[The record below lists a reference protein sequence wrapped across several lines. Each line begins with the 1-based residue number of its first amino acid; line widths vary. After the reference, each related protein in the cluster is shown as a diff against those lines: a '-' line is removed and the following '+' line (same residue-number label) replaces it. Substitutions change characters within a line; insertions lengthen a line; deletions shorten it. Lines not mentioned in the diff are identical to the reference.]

1 MHDVHDLD
9 VPILARIVQ
18 AMYALE
24 RAGLTPVASED
35 LQAFIYL
42 ANVLSPQWGVAPI
55 EGSVLKEVRGPQSL
69 VVAEA
74 VDFCVGQGIIQ
85 IGSLL
90 ADSSDPTILA
100 ATYYLNPQGADQIL
114 QPLRVFPDEEKVF
127 HFLQELAFAFALIEN
142 DKRDEAA
149 EEDASWTDPAVS
161 INRVVDFAEFVSPL
175 ENPTANT
182 LYAFQQFAPE
192 GVTYTPSETMA
203 LYLRLLDRRAYG

>member
-1 MHDVHDLD
+1 
-9 VPILARIVQ
+9 
-18 AMYALE
+18 MYALE
-24 RAGLTPVASED
+24 RAGLTPVSSED
-35 LQAFIYL
+35 LQAFTYL
-42 ANVLSPQWGVAPI
+42 ANVLSPQWGVEPI

-74 VDFCVGQGIIQ
+74 VDCCVGQGIIEVA
-85 IGSLL
+85 SLV
-90 ADSSDPTILA
+90 ADTTDPSILV
-100 ATYYLNPQGADQIL
+100 ATFYLNPQGAEQIL
-114 QPLRVFPDEEKVF
+114 QPLRQFPDEEKVF

-161 INRVVDFAEFVSPL
+161 INRVVDFAEFVSPF

-182 LYAFQQFAPE
+182 LQAFQQFAPE
-192 GVTYTPSETMA
+192 GVSYTPSEKMA